1 MVRDVST
8 QTRGVVVALAVAALM
23 GCSATPFT
31 FAWQYSSDEP
41 QFALLERC
49 IADDLAV
56 AKANGAAEKSEVVSR
71 RRAEGMRRLLAIVDA
86 GDTPTERE
94 YQQARC

>member
-1 MVRDVST
+1 MR
-8 QTRGVVVALAVAALM
+8 TRARQAAVALAVATLA

-31 FAWQYSSDEP
+31 VAWEYESDEP

-56 AKANGAAEKSEVVSR
+56 AKANGAAEKEEVVSR
-71 RRAEGMRRLLAIVDA
+71 HRAEAMRSLLATVDA
-86 GDTPTERE
+86 GDTPTERQ
-94 YQQARC
+94 YRLAGC